1 MGFVQCLLQRRVQF
15 GGGHFAVVQVAVDEV
30 AVYLDHPLDERAVR
44 GARCAVRGVDA
55 AKVAV
60 ALAVEKIHAGD
71 VVLHVHNGGVERML
85 HAAFQRVVVAHAG
98 AAIQRAGCLQG
109 ARLHQQ
115 RLGKTRLARAGLP
128 YQGQDADD

>member
-1 MGFVQCLLQRRVQF
+1 MRFAQRLLPRRVPF

-30 AVYLDHPLDERAVR
+30 AAYLDHPLDER
-44 GARCAVRGVDA
+44 AVRGVDA

-60 ALAVEKIHAGD
+60 ALAVDKMHAGD
-71 VVLHVHNGGVERML
+71 VVLKVHNGGVERMPL
-85 HAAFQRVVVAHAG
+85 AAFYRVVVAHGG
-98 AAIQRAGCLQG
+98 ATVQRAGCLQG